1 MKTNDNVATWRMI
14 LRCRSRLTDTRWR
27 RFTCQRKINKIK
39 SLLSGESTLDLCYAN
54 QRKFRSDTYRPRHAT
69 ENCRNHHCGDDSI
82 LLANVT
88 RDPGLLAWVLWGAS
102 VWGIGLAGCRFLC
115 AGKYIAL
122 LIEHEWGGPQHPAH
136 EGVKSPGILFMTWR
150 AQGVMN
156 GWLLVFLSRM
166 CCHKAS

>member
-82 LLANVT
+82 VLANVT
-88 RDPGLLAWVLWGAS
+88 RDPGLLAWVRWGPRS
-102 VWGIGLAGCRFLC
+102 GGS
-115 AGKYIAL
+115 AL
-122 LIEHEWGGPQHPAH
+122 L
-136 EGVKSPGILFMTWR
+136 VVSFSVLVSILLCSLSMSVAALSTRLTR
-150 AQGVMN
+150 ALRLRG
-156 GWLLVFLSRM
+156 S
-166 CCHKAS
+166 CS